1 MRNASTHNPSH
12 PAPRSRRTGASGPAR
27 VGLTGLL
34 AAVTTLATLVL
45 AGATPASASTLGG
58 IATIAAPAGLAPITS
73 GGSTT
78 PFTVSLPAQA
88 ACDADTATHGYH
100 VYSYLVPQGTSLS
113 GVTFE
118 SFPST
123 GYGLVDNTGDYYG
136 PVNTAIGTGQ
146 VVTIPND
153 FEWGPL
159 VADDGVTLSQ
169 LLYTGSGKKA
179 AGIWEAGLACAN
191 TSGALSDNWNTQV
204 TFSASATD
212 PNGFVW
218 TAVPGLAIVTTS
230 LSSNPATIGT
240 PYTATISAVGG
251 IPAYKW
257 KVTSGALPKGLK
269 LSSSTGVISG
279 TVKAGKTAP
288 APGPYT
294 FTVTVTDHTKKVK
307 STATAT
313 FTLTLLA
320 A

>member
-1 MRNASTHNPSH
+1 MRTASTHNPSR
-12 PAPRSRRTGASGPAR
+12 PAPRSRRTGASGAAR

-34 AAVTTLATLVL
+34 AALTTLGTLVL

-58 IATIAAPAGLAPITS
+58 SASIASPGTTTNLP
-73 GGSTT
+73 GGASTT

-113 GVTFE
+113 SVTFE
-118 SFPST
+118 GFPST
-123 GYGLVDNTGDYYG
+123 GYGLVDNTGTYYG

-146 VVTIPND
+146 IVSIPND

-159 VADDGVTLSQ
+159 VADDGVSLSQ

-179 AGIWEAGLACAN
+179 SGIWEAGLACAN
-191 TSGALSDNWNTQV
+191 TSGALADNWNTQV

-218 TAVPGLAIVTTS
+218 TAVPGLAITTTS
-230 LSSNPATIGT
+230 LNPGTATIGT
-240 PYTATISAVGG
+240 PYSASIAVVGG
-251 IPAYKW
+251 ITPYKW
-257 KVTSGALPKGLK
+257 KITSGALPKGLK

-279 TVKAGKTAP
+279 TVKVSKTSP

-313 FTLTLLA
+313 YTLTLA
-320 A
+320 AA